1 MTPVQHPFHQLEAA
15 FIRPYRWTLLLAL
28 GGMLGQALLALPIPV
43 VQGRVLDRL
52 LSDDSTDALGGL
64 TETAV
69 VVTALCLAGR
79 AILAWRVG
87 VVMVRVSLEVVKDL
101 TDTLHRKL
109 GRLPLSFL
117 DRHQTG
123 GLMAR
128 LTSDVGSLMIF
139 LNTGALQLVS
149 DLVLAV
155 GIVLVL
161 LWMNVGLAMIA
172 VAAVPLA
179 AIGQG
184 WYSGL
189 LRRRS
194 EVVRAT
200 FANLYCLL
208 SERLVA
214 LRVTRAFNQE
224 GAELSRLDLHL
235 RAHNRASR
243 KALNTGAIQAA
254 VAVLVGGLGT
264 AGVVVVGAWMVADG
278 RLSPGEL
285 LTFYALTALLYAP
298 IIRLAQFQA
307 GLAAT
312 RIAVTRMMEL
322 LNEPS
327 TQTGRAALPRAS
339 VRGVVEFKNLT
350 FRYQPDAEPALRDV
364 TMSIEPGRTVGVV
377 GPTGSGKST
386 LLALIANLYDP
397 GRGAVF
403 LDGGDVTAWRPE
415 DLRRA
420 VVLVPQRSVLF
431 EGTIRS
437 NLAYAAPDTPESRLW
452 EVLEGVELA
461 GLVHS
466 RPGGLDAPL
475 GPGGSGLSGGQR
487 QRLALARAI
496 LASPAVLLLDDSTSA
511 LDAETEVKVR
521 ANISRLL
528 PGVTLFVVSH
538 KLDAV
543 RDARKIVVL
552 DAGRVVER
560 GTHAELLAHDGR
572 YAALARLSLVAA
584 E

>member
-1 MTPVQHPFHQLEAA
+1 LETPRPFRQLEAA

-28 GGMLGQALLALPIPV
+28 SGMLAQALLALPVPI
-43 VQGRVLDRL
+43 VQGRVLDQL
-52 LSDDSTDALGGL
+52 LADFSTEVLPGL
-64 TETAV
+64 IETAV
-69 VVTALCLAGR
+69 LVTAFCLAGR
-79 AILAWRVG
+79 AVLAWRVS
-87 VVMVRVSLEVVKDL
+87 VVMTRVSLEVVKDL
-101 TDTLHRKL
+101 TDALHRKL
-109 GRLPLSFL
+109 ARLPLSFL

-155 GIVLVL
+155 GIVFVL
-161 LWMNVGLAMIA
+161 LWMNVGLAIIA

-184 WYSGL
+184 WFSGL

-194 EVVRAT
+194 EDVRTT
-200 FANLYCLL
+200 FANLYALL

-224 GAELSRLDLHL
+224 GAELTRMDACL

-264 AGVVVVGAWMVADG
+264 AAVVVVGAWMVTNG

-312 RIAVTRMMEL
+312 RVAVTRMMEL

-327 TQTGRAALPRAS
+327 PQAGRVALPRAA
-339 VRGVVEFKNLT
+339 VRGGVEFRNLT
-350 FRYQPDAEPALRDV
+350 FRYQADAEPALRDV
-364 TMSIEPGRTVGVV
+364 SMRIEPGRTVGVI

-397 GRGAVF
+397 GRGTVF
-403 LDGGDVTAWRPE
+403 LDGGDVTAWKPE

-437 NLAYAAPDTPESRLW
+437 NLTYAAPETPERRLW
-452 EVLEGVELA
+452 EVLEAVELA
-461 GLVHS
+461 QMVRS
-466 RPGGLDAPL
+466 RAGGLDAPL

-496 LASPAVLLLDDSTSA
+496 LANPAVLLLDDSTSA

-521 ANISRLL
+521 ANISGLL

-543 RDARKIVVL
+543 RAAQKIIVL

-560 GTHAELLAHDGR
+560 GTHEDLLARDGR
-572 YAALARLSLVAA
+572 YATLARFSLVAS